1 MIEEMNISLPSP
13 LKKWVERQ
21 ATKQGYGTA
30 NKYVLDVLRREKA
43 LEARDKIDAK
53 LLQAINSGPSAPMTA
68 TDWNHIR
75 TEGRRLARKL
85 RKK

>member
-1 MIEEMNISLPSP
+1 MTEMNISIPSP

-21 ATKQGYGTA
+21 ATKQGYATT

-43 LEARDKIDAK
+43 LEVRDKIDAK
-53 LLQAINSGPSAPMTA
+53 LLQAIDSGPSTPMTA
-68 TDWNHIR
+68 ADWTHIR